1 MFFKRKVSS
10 LLEAIVTDP
19 LATAPRLALASAI
32 LERDQPRAWFI
43 RLQVHRLSLE
53 LADPADCSEI
63 YETLRME
70 DRLLALNEARWQ
82 PPFGLRTA
90 RWGFSRGFPEWLS
103 IDAPTFID
111 HASRIRAKVPLLAV
125 KLTRAS
131 EELPALAASGVTK
144 GIQAL
149 DLRGNHLDD
158 AALCALLAEAPLEDL
173 VWLELSNNRLGEAC
187 LEALASSQRLPVLA
201 CLGFQGNKAPD
212 PTWRVY
218 DDPLGGVAS
227 VQPQGAGE
235 ALQSRFG
242 PKAWLSRP
250 RFELQHPPPALFY
263 PYGNDLQPQA
273 VQS

>member
-1 MFFKRKVSS
+1 MCIYLRRSPFRCQLRRS
-10 LLEAIVTDP
+10 LQIKTFAVT
-19 LATAPRLALASAI
+19 LALI
-32 LERDQPRAWFI
+32 LSSP
-43 RLQVHRLSLE
+43 S
-53 LADPADCSEI
+53 
-63 YETLRME
+63 
-70 DRLLALNEARWQ
+70 
-82 PPFGLRTA
+82 
-90 RWGFSRGFPEWLS
+90 
-103 IDAPTFID
+103 
-111 HASRIRAKVPLLAV
+111 
-125 KLTRAS
+125 
-131 EELPALAASGVTK
+131 
-144 GIQAL
+144 
-149 DLRGNHLDD
+149 DD